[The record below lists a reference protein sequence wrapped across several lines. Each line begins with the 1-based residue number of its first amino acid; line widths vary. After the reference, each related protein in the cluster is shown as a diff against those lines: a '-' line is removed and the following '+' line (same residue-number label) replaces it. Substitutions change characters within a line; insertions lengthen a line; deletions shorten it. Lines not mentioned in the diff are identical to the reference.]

1 MSEGFAGGG
10 DGYAVYAGFAN
21 VTIESNAVHKFA
33 GGSVGGG
40 ALAIGTIE
48 LPDPVIYMDGTFFNL
63 PSGSSLRAKGLN
75 DARFNNFDG
84 TRNDLGIWGGTQFDP
99 DGRTTTKPVVLG
111 FDITPDQILE
121 GTATQVKLMNIG
133 AVMIEP

>member
-1 MSEGFAGGG
+1 MS
-10 DGYAVYAGFAN
+10 D
-21 VTIESNAVHKFA
+21 NAVHKYN
-33 GGSVGGG
+33 GWISGIESGG
-40 ALAIGTIE
+40 AGVVATNTIE
-48 LPDPVIYMDGTFFNL
+48 LSAPVDWEPGTFFKL
-63 PSGSSLRAKGLN
+63 PASSPLKNKGPN

-99 DGRTTTKPVVLG
+99 DGRTTTKPVVFG